1 MMMRRIPIV
10 WIPIFDLDTR
20 RLLFKYDPNRRV
32 VEIQYRGK
40 LRVIDLDKLEREY
53 HERSNLHIPLD
64 TQVEDGI
71 D

>member
-10 WIPIFDLDTR
+10 WIPIFDLETR

-32 VEIQYRGK
+32 VEVQYRGK

-53 HERSNLHIPLD
+53 HERAVGDILD
-64 TQVEDGI
+64 NQQEED
-71 D
+71 